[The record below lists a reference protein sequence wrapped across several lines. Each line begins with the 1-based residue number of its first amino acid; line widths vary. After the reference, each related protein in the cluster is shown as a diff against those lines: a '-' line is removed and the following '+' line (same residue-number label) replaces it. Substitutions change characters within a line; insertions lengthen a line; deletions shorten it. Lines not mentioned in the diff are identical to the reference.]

1 MKKTKHVKLTV
12 TVEAIRILSDA
23 TLASVNGAR
32 GGYSRELY
40 WNCSGAPICG
50 TPM

>member
-23 TLASVNGAR
+23 TLANVNGA
-32 GGYSRELY
+32 GNGYSRELY
-40 WNCSGAPICG
+40 WNCSGARICAA
-50 TPM
+50 PM